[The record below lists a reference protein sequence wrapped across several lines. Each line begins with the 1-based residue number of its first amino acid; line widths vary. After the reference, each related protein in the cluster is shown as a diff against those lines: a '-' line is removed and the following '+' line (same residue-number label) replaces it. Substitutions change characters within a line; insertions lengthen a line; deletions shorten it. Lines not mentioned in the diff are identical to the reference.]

1 MSDEIDSTE
10 HIIRLQRAWQRLEWD
25 ADETLLSNRGIIL
38 PDDLT
43 LDDRSIY
50 VTYERRFNRPS
61 NLEPHEQVWLRTELL
76 LQCQRVALNEQRLPH
91 MEAMLEIELTSCLLP
106 HNYLQ
111 IFMDRQTAE
120 AARTATAVLKIV
132 SCRP

>member
-1 MSDEIDSTE
+1 MSDETDSSE

-25 ADETLLSNRGIIL
+25 ADETLLSNRGVIL
-38 PDDLT
+38 PDDQPLIE
-43 LDDRSIY
+43 RAIY

-76 LQCQRVALNEQRLPH
+76 SQCQRVAINEQRLPIAAGA
-91 MEAMLEIELTSCLLP
+91 MEVELTSHLLP

-132 SCRP
+132 FGRP

>member
-1 MSDEIDSTE
+1 MSM
-10 HIIRLQRAWQRLEWD
+10 R
-25 ADETLLSNRGIIL
+25 
-38 PDDLT
+38 
-43 LDDRSIY
+43 
-50 VTYERRFNRPS
+50 
-61 NLEPHEQVWLRTELL
+61 LRTELL
-76 LQCQRVALNEQRLPH
+76 LHCQRVAINEQRLSH
-91 MEAMLEIELTSCLLP
+91 GEAMLEIELTSHLLP

>member
-38 PDDLT
+38 PDDQP

-61 NLEPHEQVWLRTELL
+61 NLEPHEHEVAHRIV
-76 LQCQRVALNEQRLPH
+76 VALPASGDQ
-91 MEAMLEIELTSCLLP
+91 
-106 HNYLQ
+106 
-111 IFMDRQTAE
+111 
-120 AARTATAVLKIV
+120 
-132 SCRP
+132 